1 MSKSIRDPE
10 PFAFASGRYGDR
22 PVFVITRQWAD
33 DKVGLTLY
41 ELSPEDVAQAHR
53 ERFIGRTSS
62 ASLTLHDLSDVIVG
76 GDSPAEIRDGSTVHD
91 WNGWKA
97 IKITSLKDARGRT
110 AINCLVRPILDSD
123 GYDSKRV
130 CTGSEGSLTLPE
142 SIGVRLSIAFR
153 AMKPISRLD
162 RLRAVAEGIGEMSL
176 GECYY
181 WHAKMRSPTTPNGAK
196 ALRTLLSDHIK

>member
-22 PVFVITRQWAD
+22 PVFLLTRQWAD
-33 DKVGLTLY
+33 DEVGLSLY
-41 ELSPEDVAQAHR
+41 ELSPEDIAQAHR

-62 ASLTLHDLSDVIVG
+62 ASLTIHDLSDVVVG
-76 GDSPAEIRDGSTVHD
+76 GDSPAKIRESSTVHD
-91 WNGWKA
+91 WTGWKA
-97 IKITSLKDARGRT
+97 IKIIFLKNARSRT
-110 AINCLVRPILDSD
+110 AINCLVRPILDRD
-123 GYDSKRV
+123 EYDSRRV
-130 CTGSEGSLTLPE
+130 CTGSEGSLPLPE

-153 AMKPISRLD
+153 ALKPIRRQD
-162 RLRAVAEGIGEMSL
+162 RLRAVAKGISEMSL

-196 ALRTLLSDHIK
+196 ALRTLLSSHIN

>member
-22 PVFVITRQWAD
+22 PVFILTRQWAD
-33 DKVGLTLY
+33 DEVGLTLY
-41 ELSPEDVAQAHR
+41 ELSPEDVAQAHQ
-53 ERFIGRTSS
+53 ERFAGRTSS
-62 ASLTLHDLSDVIVG
+62 ASLTLHDLSEVIVG

-91 WNGWKA
+91 WTGWKA
-97 IKITSLKDARGRT
+97 IKITSLKGARSRT
-110 AINCLVRPILDSD
+110 AINCLVRPILDRD
-123 GYDSKRV
+123 GHDSKRV

-142 SIGVRLSIAFR
+142 SLGVRLSIAFR
-153 AMKPISRLD
+153 ALKPISRQD
-162 RLRAVAEGIGEMSL
+162 RLRAVADGISEMSL

-196 ALRTLLSDHIK
+196 ALRTLLSSHIV

>member
-22 PVFVITRQWAD
+22 PVFLVTRQWAD
-33 DKVGLTLY
+33 DEVGLTLY

-53 ERFIGRTSS
+53 ERFTGRTSS
-62 ASLTLHDLSDVIVG
+62 ASLTLHDLSEAIVG

-97 IKITSLKDARGRT
+97 IKITSLKDTRSRT
-110 AINCLVRPILDSD
+110 AINCLVRPILDRD

-130 CTGSEGSLTLPE
+130 CTGSEGSLVLPE

-153 AMKPISRLD
+153 ALKPISRQD
-162 RLRAVAEGIGEMSL
+162 RIRAVAEGIGEMSL

-196 ALRTLLSDHIK
+196 ALRTLLSGHID